1 MTIRDIMT
9 DPRRIIAVL
18 LCLVALA
25 ASAQSIGERLKNLVS
40 PAGNNP
46 GSSKILD
53 PDQAFRLSATPLGP
67 GAVRF
72 TWAIE
77 EGYYLYRDKFS
88 FVSLTDGLRVDD
100 PAVQVP
106 RGKVKQDESFA
117 RGGSEHRTHLCRDT
131 VAP

>member
-1 MTIRDIMT
+1 MT

-53 PDQAFRLSATPLGP
+53 PDQAFRLSAAPLGP

-88 FVSLTDGLRVDD
+88 FVSLTDGLTSRR
-100 PAVQVP
+100 PGRA
-106 RGKVKQDESFA
+106 GAA
-117 RGGSEHRTHLCRDT
+117 RQGQAG
-131 VAP
+131 